1 MHLFNKS
8 ILNFKLGKY
17 LTESNIAYIIFSPD
31 YVPLFWS
38 PEAERLLPDY
48 LIKNTKIRLQDYLKT
63 VLLEEDYI
71 RLSAFIKSNPK
82 TAAFDNR
89 KTRCRKG
96 KQYAK
101 PFFGKCKP

>member
-48 LIKNTKIRLQDYLKT
+48 KNTITGLFKN
-63 VLLEEDYI
+63 
-71 RLSAFIKSNPK
+71 SAVG
-82 TAAFDNR
+82 R
-89 KTRCRKG
+89 G
-96 KQYAK
+96 LY
-101 PFFGKCKP
+101 